1 MTGEQGAP
9 AASGRLTGDAVHADP
24 LVRELLRK
32 RLVGAFAT
40 LEPDGAPHLVPLWYA
55 ADGPRVILAT
65 SSRSRKVRNLER
77 DPRATLCL
85 HDSRP
90 GTEVCGASLH
100 GRVEIVGGPAAVGLV
115 DLVHRRYL
123 TDAGEM
129 LPDVRAFL
137 VYDDVALVFA
147 VEHAWTWD
155 ERGNP
160 ATLALR
166 STGGALSLE
175 PTDPRPSPLD
185 EGPVER
191 RSEPS

>member
-9 AASGRLTGDAVHADP
+9 AASGRLTGDAVHEDR

-32 RLVGAFAT
+32 RLVGVLAT
-40 LEPDGAPHLVPLWYA
+40 LGPDGVPHVVPLWYA
-55 ADGPRVILAT
+55 VHGSSVVLAT

-77 DPRATLCL
+77 DPRATLCI

-100 GRVEIVGGPAAVGLV
+100 GRVEIIGRPAAAGLI

-137 VYDDVALVFA
+137 VDDDVALVLA

-160 ATLALR
+160 ATRALR
-166 STGGALSLE
+166 STGGARSLE
-175 PTDPRPSPLD
+175 PTDPRPSLLD